1 LRGKLFGPYKRQ
13 SRAEGKG
20 EPKNRENESKNR
32 EQNRE
37 QKYKAKNQNTE
48 KRRKS
53 KGAGQIGVLA

>member
-1 LRGKLFGPYKRQ
+1 LRGKLFRPYKRQ
-13 SRAEGKG
+13 SRAEGKD
-20 EPKNRENESKNR
+20 EPKNRENESK
-32 EQNRE
+32 NRE

>member
-1 LRGKLFGPYKRQ
+1 LGLIKG
-13 SRAEGKG
+13 RAEQKVEKG
-20 EPKNRENESKNR
+20 GNPKTEKTRAKTESK
-32 EQNRE
+32 NRE